1 MSLFKYLRKRKP
13 STASVAKERLQII
26 ISHERSERDTPDC
39 LPKLNDLPQMQE
51 EILNVIAKYIPID
64 REKVSVN
71 LERLGD
77 SAVLELNFAMSDR
90 PAKKRKLE
98 IAE

>member
-26 ISHERSERDTPDC
+26 ISHERSKHNTPDC
-39 LPKLNDLPQMQE
+39 LPKLTDLPKMQE

-77 SAVLELNFAMSDR
+77 SAILELNFAM
-90 PAKKRKLE
+90 
-98 IAE
+98 AEKATEVIE

>member
-1 MSLFKYLRKRKP
+1 
-13 STASVAKERLQII
+13 
-26 ISHERSERDTPDC
+26 
-39 LPKLNDLPQMQE
+39 MQE

-77 SAVLELNFAMSDR
+77 SAILELNFSMSDTQ
-90 PAKKRKLE
+90 PELE
-98 IAE
+98 KELAD

>member
-1 MSLFKYLRKRKP
+1 MSLFKYLLKRKP
-13 STASVAKERLQII
+13 SSASVAKERLQII

-39 LPKLNDLPQMQE
+39 LPKLTDLPKMQE
-51 EILNVIAKYIPID
+51 EILTVIAKYIPID

-77 SAVLELNFAMSDR
+77 SAILELNFSMTDSQTHLKPEAV
-90 PAKKRKLE
+90 E
-98 IAE
+98 

>member
-1 MSLFKYLRKRKP
+1 MSIFKYLRKKKT

-26 ISHERSERDTPDC
+26 ISHERSERNTPDC
-39 LPKLNDLPQMQE
+39 LPKLTDLPQMQE

-77 SAVLELNFAMSDR
+77 SAILELNFSMSDKQ
-90 PAKKRKLE
+90 PELE
-98 IAE
+98 KELAD